1 MSTPVGIIKRFVEVL
16 TTTSNTGETAV
27 DDALKQFGI
36 NSYSAFK
43 QTFSDAYNNSGLSDQ
58 DFLEQVCGVRLNNE
72 DTGAIT
78 GYDAGGS
85 TTKTSESIIPES
97 TIAQSLTDDEYE
109 SFTKGGLTFNVT
121 YRSFGM
127 LGFGSEVERLIVRG
141 LYNWWVPEALDL
153 IQESL
158 GLNFTDGRA
167 SVNTINISFTYQDE
181 AHNSLSE
188 FYPVGLTISNDLG
201 RPATVDMT
209 INIYLL
215 RNLTSDNLSGTFS
228 QSYSEDQ
235 KALDYFEDKYF
246 DRYVLNALTE
256 LALRANIDYFYD
268 LPTDVQ
274 SGLKFIVGGYD
285 DTAMANYYSNAYYYL
300 NGNHDTAKAYTF
312 MRWFAKNY
320 SDGYPGDII
329 YVNSR
334 DDANGN
340 TGNDEFII
348 TANAEQ
354 NITVST
360 NGGADIINGRSTAD
374 NLTVVQPSDS
384 TDKVTIVA
392 GRGNDTIT
400 VGDGTDV
407 ISYSV
412 GDGNDTIFGFNASVD
427 ELNLGSD
434 SYSTQRVGTDL
445 VVNVGSGS
453 LTLENVTTNDVS
465 ISTMP
470 TGMSKSGTTI
480 NVSSTYN
487 GGVWL
492 TGFDIINWTECYA
505 DSTAIEVNASSDT
518 QSDRVIVGNTQGN
531 VLRAGYN
538 GAWMWGWAGNDTLY
552 GGGGSDMYWFGKGE
566 GSDVIENCD
575 ASDIVN
581 LWSINLSDIT
591 SIETDSDNNFSIG
604 ISDGNTLKVNTSG
617 TSTTFQLA
625 DAGRWRYDHNGRQ
638 FSYVQS

>member
-1 MSTPVGIIKRFVEVL
+1 ML

-43 QTFSDAYNNSGLSDQ
+43 QSFSDAYNNSGLSDK
-58 DFLEQVCGVRLNNE
+58 DFLEQMCGVRRSNT

-78 GYDAGGS
+78 GSDAGGS
-85 TTKTSESIIPES
+85 TTKTAESIIPER
-97 TIAQSLTDDEYE
+97 TIAQSLTDDDYN
-109 SFTKGGLTFNVT
+109 SFTKNGLTFNVD
-121 YRSFGM
+121 YG
-127 LGFGSEVERLIVRG
+127 GSWNIDIKRLIVRG

-153 IQESL
+153 INKSL
-158 GLNFTDGRA
+158 GINFTDGRA
-167 SVNTINISFTYQDE
+167 SVNTINLSFTYEDE
-181 AHNSLSE
+181 AHNALPE

-201 RPATVDMT
+201 RPSTVNMT
-209 INIYLL
+209 INTYLL
-215 RNLTSDNLSGTFS
+215 RNLTSDDLNGAFS
-228 QSYSEDQ
+228 HSYSEDQ
-235 KALDYFEDKYF
+235 SALNYFEDKYF

-285 DTAMANYYSNAYYYL
+285 DTAISDSYYL
-300 NGNHDTAKAYTF
+300 SGNRYSTAEAYTF
-312 MRWFAKNY
+312 MRRFAKNY

-329 YVNSR
+329 YVNSG

-354 NITVST
+354 NITVNT
-360 NGGADIINGRSTAD
+360 NGGADIINGRSTSD
-374 NLTVVQPSDS
+374 NLTVVQPSS
-384 TDKVTIVA
+384 SSDKVTVVA

-400 VGDGTDV
+400 VGNGKDV
-407 ISYSV
+407 ISYTV
-412 GDGNDTIFGFNASVD
+412 GDGKDVVYGFNASVD
-427 ELNLGSD
+427 ELSLGSD

-453 LTLENVTTNDVS
+453 LTLENVTSNDVT
-465 ISTMP
+465 INTMP

-480 NVSSTYN
+480 NVRSTYN

-538 GAWMWGWAGNDTLY
+538 GAWIWGWEGNDTLY
-552 GGGGSDMYWFGKGE
+552 GGDGSDMYWFGKGE

-591 SIETDSDNNFSIG
+591 SIETDSDNNFSF
-604 ISDGNTLKVNTSG
+604 SFNDGNTLKVNTSG
-617 TSTTFQLA
+617 TSTTFQLTE
-625 DAGRWRYDHNGRQ
+625 GHRWRYDHNSRQ